1 MNMVK
6 LARGLLVCIFC
17 LSPHLKAQN
26 PQTPGTPQQLAP
38 ASPIPA
44 AMSPL
49 SSGIPAQAER
59 LRPNYVLQIGDQLVV
74 QARDVEE
81 LTDRPFRIESD
92 GSINLPLVGRIQAA
106 NLTVEGLEA
115 AITQALRT
123 LVVNPQVSITVTQ
136 FKSDPVFVVGA
147 FRSPGIYPLQSGRT
161 LLQLLVAVG
170 GLSPVSSRRIRVTRR
185 IEAGKIPLNSAVVA
199 ADGKTSSV
207 DINIQSLQTTVNPA
221 EDIELEAFDIIS
233 AERAEMIF
241 TTGAVARIGGIELGE
256 RETLS
261 MMQALA
267 LAGGLQPSA
276 DRSRAVIY
284 RVVMNT
290 ARRAEIPVDL
300 KKLLA
305 GETNDFPLL
314 PNDVLFVPTSNKLLL
329 ANRLGQVALGG
340 VLSAVIFSVF
350 RR

>member
-1 MNMVK
+1 MNTAILVRIT
-6 LARGLLVCIFC
+6 LASVCW
-17 LSPHLKAQN
+17 LGAPVWAQN
-26 PQTPGTPQQLAP
+26 PQTPGTPQQITP

-44 AMSPL
+44 PQSPL

-59 LRPNYVLQIGDQLVV
+59 LRPNYVLQIGDQIVV

-92 GSINLPLVGRIQAA
+92 GTINLPLVGRIQAA

-115 AITQALRT
+115 VITQALRT
-123 LVVNPQVSITVTQ
+123 LVVNPQVSVTVTQ

-185 IEAGKIPLNSAVVA
+185 MEAGKIPLSAAVVS

-221 EDIELEAFDIIS
+221 EDIALEAFDIIS

-241 TTGAVARIGGIELGE
+241 TTGAVVRIGGIELGE

-267 LAGGLQPSA
+267 LAGGLQPTA
-276 DRSRAVIY
+276 DRSRAVVY
-284 RVVMNT
+284 RAVLNT

-314 PNDVLFVPTSNKLLL
+314 PNDVLFVPTSNKILL
-329 ANRLGQVALGG
+329 ANRVGQIALGG
-340 VLSAVIFSVF
+340 VLSAVIFAVF